1 LHVVYLFFD
10 IPTVVS
16 VDGKNAVVIA
26 SGLLAESIFSGGDI
40 SESSKIAAVFSAV
53 VNEVQSAK
61 LHAVSSVVPRGITE
75 SGIRCG

>member
-1 LHVVYLFFD
+1 MLPVLQPFLHVVYLFFD

-16 VDGKNAVVIA
+16 VGGKNAVLVA

-61 LHAVSSVVPRGITE
+61 LHAVNSVVPG
-75 SGIRCG
+75 G